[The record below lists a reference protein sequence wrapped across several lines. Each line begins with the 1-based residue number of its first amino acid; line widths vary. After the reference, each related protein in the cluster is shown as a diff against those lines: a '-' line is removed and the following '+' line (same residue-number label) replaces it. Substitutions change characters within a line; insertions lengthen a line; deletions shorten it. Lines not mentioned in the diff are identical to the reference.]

1 MFFSFSFYPSF
12 GDKTAIA
19 IFTLRAYNT
28 TRKAKAQDLNFKK
41 TTEDNMN
48 ESAIANNNAPR
59 FYSIR
64 QAAKV
69 GPLSEHVLRKL
80 ARQDKLPCIHSGKKV
95 LINYD
100 VLLSQ
105 LNDPDSP
112 LLRERT

>member
-1 MFFSFSFYPSF
+1 
-12 GDKTAIA
+12 
-19 IFTLRAYNT
+19 
-28 TRKAKAQDLNFKK
+28 
-41 TTEDNMN
+41 MN
-48 ESAIANNNAPR
+48 ESAIANNSAPR

-64 QAAKV
+64 QAAKI

-80 ARQDKLPCIHSGKKV
+80 ARQCKLPCIHSGKKV

-112 LLRERT
+112 LLRERTLWQRNVCFLWT